1 MEGVKGLVVPDRGK
15 ALIILR
21 GARQMSFLGTS
32 KSLFRKLNW
41 EPIGMNSLSETELVD
56 GGPKHTTILGS

>member
-15 ALIILR
+15 ALILLR
-21 GARQMSFLGTS
+21 RARQMSFLGTS
-32 KSLFRKLNW
+32 KSFFRKLTW

-56 GGPKHTTILGS
+56 RGP